1 MPTKNLLD
9 NKSKI
14 NISINKN
21 IRDVEDIWL
30 NGKRIYEKED
40 DIDTITTKSK
50 DTYIKRLF
58 NLK

>member
-21 IRDVEDIWL
+21 MRDVEDIWL
-30 NGKRIYEKED
+30 NGKCIYKKED
-40 DIDTITTKSK
+40 DVNTITTQSN
-50 DTYIKRLF
+50 DINVQRLF